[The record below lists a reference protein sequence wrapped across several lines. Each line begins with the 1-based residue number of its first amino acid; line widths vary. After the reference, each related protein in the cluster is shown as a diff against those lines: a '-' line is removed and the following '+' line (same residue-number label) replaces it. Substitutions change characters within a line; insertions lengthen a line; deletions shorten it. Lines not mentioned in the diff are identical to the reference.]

1 MGPRAQ
7 SLSGPANDMPFNMR
21 QLRYAIAA
29 ADHGSFYRAARALDI
44 EQSTLSRAI
53 LKLERS
59 LGSDLFIRTRAG
71 VTTTSIGR
79 QFLQTA
85 RPMVANADRILA
97 TTRAGGKGRAGG
109 FTVGFN
115 SSVSAGNLRAT
126 LVSALHENPDVQI
139 EGVEADRSVLFAGLD
154 SGEIDIAILMGEV
167 DRDDFNH
174 ASFWSEHVFVAMSN
188 GHSLSERDV
197 VNWVDMRDQR
207 FVLPTADPG
216 PEIRDMLVGR
226 LWQSGTRPDIELHP
240 VSRETI
246 LSVLGET
253 MMLSVACEGATGAL
267 YPDVV
272 YRPVHGEQG
281 PALIAYSGYWREDN
295 ANPALKRF
303 LAFVRKRYALS
314 FEIGTSTTEN
324 MQPTGEAP

>member
-1 MGPRAQ
+1 
-7 SLSGPANDMPFNMR
+7 MPFEIR
-21 QLRYAIAA
+21 QLRYVIAA
-29 ADHGSFYRAARALDI
+29 ADHGSFYRAARALDVD
-44 EQSTLSRAI
+44 QSTLSRTV

-59 LGSDLFIRTRAG
+59 LGSELFIRTRAG
-71 VTTTSIGR
+71 VRLTKIGQQILR
-79 QFLQTA
+79 SA

-126 LVSALHENPDVQI
+126 LVSALHENPDVEI

-154 SGEIDIAILMGEV
+154 SGEIDITIIMGEV
-167 DRDDFNH
+167 DRDDFRH

-188 GHSLSERDV
+188 YHALSERDV
-197 VNWVDMRDQR
+197 VNWVELRDQR
-207 FVLPTADPG
+207 FALPTADPG
-216 PEIRDMLVGR
+216 PEIRDMLIGR
-226 LWQSGTRPDIELHP
+226 LWRSGAQPDIQLHP

-246 LSVLGET
+246 LSILGET
-253 MMLSVACEGATGAL
+253 GMLSVACEGATGAL

-281 PALIAYSGYWREDN
+281 PALIAYSGYWRKDN

-314 FEIGTSTTEN
+314 FEIGTQANEN
-324 MQPTGEAP
+324 ILSSGEAP